1 MKNAPAGGSPFPREN
16 INHWKNLTAE
26 DIPTGWM
33 DDMVKRLFECLNRQM
48 IRLERAQ
55 IQAPDKESDGKP
67 VDKPDDRAKVMRE
80 IHSMQRALERL
91 TGMEMRRVAA
101 RDLEKV
107 THDEDACAALMRRL
121 ADRAAA
127 VAAARDDEGPKP

>member
-1 MKNAPAGGSPFPREN
+1 MKPGPAGGSPFPREN

-33 DDMVKRLFECLNRQM
+33 DDMVKRLFDCLNRQM

-55 IQAPDKESDGKP
+55 IHAPDNDRDGNP
-67 VDKPDDRAKVMRE
+67 VDEPDQRAEVMRE

-101 RDLEKV
+101 RELEKV
-107 THDEDACAALMRRL
+107 KHDENASAALLRRL
-121 ADRAAA
+121 DERAAA
-127 VAAARDDEGPKP
+127 VRAAGIVGGHEP